1 MEIILLR
8 HGKPKVELSGY
19 LSAKQLKQLISD
31 YAQSSINDAPTEKL
45 KTRFN
50 NHYVVCSDLLRSID
64 SAKKLNLNNI
74 NISDALYRETYI
86 PHFDR
91 FFLKLPATLWL
102 IILRILWLFGFS
114 KNGESFS
121 QAKARSKQAAENLI
135 ILARKNKKVIVVGHG
150 LMNHLIG
157 KELEKKDWQP
167 SERIGKRY
175 WEYRSYTIS
184 SNKLKPE

>member
-19 LSAKQLKQLISD
+19 LSTKQFKQLASD
-31 YAQSSINDAPTEKL
+31 YAKSSINDAPIEKL

-50 NHYVVCSDLLRSID
+50 NHYVICSDLLRSID

-74 NISDALYRETYI
+74 NISDALYRETDI

-91 FFLKLPATLWL
+91 FFFKLPATLWL
-102 IILRILWLFGFS
+102 ILLRILWLFGFS
-114 KNGESFS
+114 QNGESFS

-135 ILARKNKKVIVVGHG
+135 MLAQKNKKVIVVGHG
-150 LMNHLIG
+150 LMNRLIG
-157 KELEKKDWQP
+157 KKLEKKDWRS
-167 SERIGKRY
+167 SERVGKRY

-184 SNKLKPE
+184 SNKLKPQ